1 MVDPLPESFALIMK
15 GDSVTM
21 VKIASSSIGAL
32 NCFWTFQRLK
42 GQEKLCEKL
51 SDENCNIRDLELRE
65 IFWEA
70 MKKGELRIS
79 LNMLLDR
86 WSAKNGTSEE
96 VLVENLKGELK
107 DGNLTILVVAAS
119 AHLQREWHER
129 AMKDLKSAI
138 NVPEAR
144 VFLSPVLTKPPLQL
158 LDCLDEY
165 FKKELLVLK
174 VVYLKRLCKSC
185 FALLIPNS
193 SWVGLAKRS
202 GFSFQEEG
210 QKKGRWILRKCKG
223 TRRCEWTPQSDTA
236 ERKADLIRFMRE
248 GLEDWPSV
256 GVFLESARIF
266 GPPSLQPSP
275 ARRSRLAA
283 LYCILE
289 EITGLESQVD
299 SDEEEEDEMM
309 RCADLDEKFLD
320 GEGLSTNTRSTMFS
334 EMDWGLFPPPMCMG
348 RQRTWPAPRSAM
360 QMVHLLS
367 QECDS
372 EKRAKSVVRGKRVLN
387 RTRAYARLGTM
398 LNKLRYEEG
407 ILVDGEW
414 ITEASRAAALLDSAG
429 YDGDV
434 IDEWVGDSNISS
446 DLLMAMIAAKWRRF
460 NGERNSGAA
469 PDAQEV
475 LGGLLLAQA
484 MSHGQGRS
492 HRIRKPIVGM
502 LWRHER
508 LRGKLPL
515 ASRGGSVG
523 MGMDTCRSDHDIFL
537 QIKHGDEDMV
547 QTVYEVLLDL
557 QRQSTGH
564 EERLKRAKVVRKDF
578 AVEIQ
583 DFYRGRDFDL
593 VPYTVKPELQEC
605 QWDIDRKVWQ
615 RILHRDLAPKLQELS
630 QEHPDGFSMTRLL
643 KIYNESLPPLRRS
656 AERQKAP
663 LISLH
668 LPLLVLGAR
677 DQQKFDSCH
686 DPQSYFLESL
696 KFIRERWSCE
706 VLETVTLQE
715 IGAEVHLQR
724 MTKKYRE
731 AGMEE
736 EFARRLDEH
745 LVILTKLCEEEGRD
759 KAAAERIIQGV
770 RGLFDSQNLLAPE
783 PAYRSRL

>member
-1 MVDPLPESFALIMK
+1 MTAFDSCFFFLPYNHHPLESLGHKTHEPEI
-15 GDSVTM
+15 
-21 VKIASSSIGAL
+21 
-32 NCFWTFQRLK
+32 W
-42 GQEKLCEKL
+42 
-51 SDENCNIRDLELRE
+51 LR
-65 IFWEA
+65 
-70 MKKGELRIS
+70 
-79 LNMLLDR
+79 
-86 WSAKNGTSEE
+86 
-96 VLVENLKGELK
+96 
-107 DGNLTILVVAAS
+107 
-119 AHLQREWHER
+119 
-129 AMKDLKSAI
+129 
-138 NVPEAR
+138 
-144 VFLSPVLTKPPLQL
+144 
-158 LDCLDEY
+158 
-165 FKKELLVLK
+165 LLVLK

-460 NGERNSGAA
+460 NGER
-469 PDAQEV
+469 P
-475 LGGLLLAQA
+475 A
-484 MSHGQGRS
+484 M
-492 HRIRKPIVGM
+492 
-502 LWRHER
+502 
-508 LRGKLPL
+508 PL
-515 ASRGGSVG
+515 S
-523 MGMDTCRSDHDIFL
+523 
-537 QIKHGDEDMV
+537 K
-547 QTVYEVLLDL
+547 
-557 QRQSTGH
+557 QS
-564 EERLKRAKVVRKDF
+564 
-578 AVEIQ
+578 
-583 DFYRGRDFDL
+583 FD
-593 VPYTVKPELQEC
+593 
-605 QWDIDRKVWQ
+605 
-615 RILHRDLAPKLQELS
+615 
-630 QEHPDGFSMTRLL
+630 
-643 KIYNESLPPLRRS
+643 
-656 AERQKAP
+656 
-663 LISLH
+663 
-668 LPLLVLGAR
+668 
-677 DQQKFDSCH
+677 
-686 DPQSYFLESL
+686 
-696 KFIRERWSCE
+696 
-706 VLETVTLQE
+706 
-715 IGAEVHLQR
+715 
-724 MTKKYRE
+724 
-731 AGMEE
+731 
-736 EFARRLDEH
+736 
-745 LVILTKLCEEEGRD
+745 
-759 KAAAERIIQGV
+759 
-770 RGLFDSQNLLAPE
+770 
-783 PAYRSRL
+783 